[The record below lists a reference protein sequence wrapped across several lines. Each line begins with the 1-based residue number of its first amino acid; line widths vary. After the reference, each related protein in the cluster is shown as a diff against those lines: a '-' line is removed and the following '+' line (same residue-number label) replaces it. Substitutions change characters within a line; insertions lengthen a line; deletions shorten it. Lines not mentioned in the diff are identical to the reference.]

1 MLRIPISI
9 YSCPLSKLSE
19 KLQDRI
25 VTVIRPTIWR
35 EAKAQ
40 EAKAQRG
47 EVTCQSSMAFDG
59 KAGTLTPVLFQ
70 QTTRSGMRGNQTG
83 K

>member
-1 MLRIPISI
+1 ML
-9 YSCPLSKLSE
+9 E
-19 KLQDRI
+19 KPQDRM
-25 VTVIRPTIWR
+25 VTVIGSAIQRG
-35 EAKAQ
+35 

-47 EVTCQSSMAFDG
+47 EVTCQGSMAFDG